1 VPDIKIS
8 NDERAWLVSRI
19 QDHFT
24 EELNQDIGNMDAER
38 LIEMFAETVGSIYYN
53 HGLRDAHA
61 LMSRKMDDLADELYT
76 LEKTLPTRR

>member
-1 VPDIKIS
+1 MPDIAIS
-8 NDERAWLVSRI
+8 KEERAWLVTRI

-24 EELNQDIGNMDAER
+24 EELDRDIGNMDAER
-38 LIEMFAETVGSIYYN
+38 LIELFTDTIGGIFYN

-76 LEKTLPTRR
+76 LEKPLPSRR